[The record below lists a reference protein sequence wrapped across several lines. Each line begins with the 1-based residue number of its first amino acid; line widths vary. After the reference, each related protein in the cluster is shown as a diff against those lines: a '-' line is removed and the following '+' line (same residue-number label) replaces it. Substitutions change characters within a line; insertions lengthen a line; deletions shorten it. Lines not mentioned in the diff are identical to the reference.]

1 MTTQQLL
8 MIKHY
13 LEKASKGY
21 VIGNKQLIMLS
32 LENALEI
39 VNKEIEKEYTINLGV
54 LKMTEDRP
62 TLIYYVQTV
71 LNTFKRD
78 QENGFYSRDR
88 QYAINMLS
96 AAIEH
101 QNDIWN
107 AAIEAAVN
115 KVESAGNILLAH
127 SIRELKK

>member
-13 LEKASKGY
+13 LEEASKGY

-54 LKMTEDRP
+54 LK
-62 TLIYYVQTV
+62 
-71 LNTFKRD
+71 
-78 QENGFYSRDR
+78 
-88 QYAINMLS
+88 
-96 AAIEH
+96 
-101 QNDIWN
+101 
-107 AAIEAAVN
+107 
-115 KVESAGNILLAH
+115 
-127 SIRELKK
+127 

>member
-13 LEKASKGY
+13 LEEASKGY

>member
-13 LEKASKGY
+13 LEEASKGY

-88 QYAINMLS
+88 QYAIELLEKAM
-96 AAIEH
+96 EH
-101 QNDIWN
+101 QNDI
-107 AAIEAAVN
+107 
-115 KVESAGNILLAH
+115 
-127 SIRELKK
+127 